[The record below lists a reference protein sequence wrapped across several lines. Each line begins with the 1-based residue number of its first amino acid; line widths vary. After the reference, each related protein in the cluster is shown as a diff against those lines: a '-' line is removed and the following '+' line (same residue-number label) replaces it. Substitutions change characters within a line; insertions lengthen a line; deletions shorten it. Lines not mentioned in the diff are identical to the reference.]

1 MTIKKILPFTLLMAM
16 TALTQQVQAASEDAP
31 TQGAYV
37 TDEQR
42 FYVEGQSVTEVIET
56 ANSLVCY
63 ISNMRP
69 DALISDGA
77 YQAKVYEERCVTTG
91 ADATAEQASASATS
105 SQSSTTASSGSGAA
119 EIDTETAL
127 ISTVVVEPIAL
138 NPEDPFKP
146 QPMRA
151 IGWVDDKAASADE
164 FDTRIY
170 LEADITAGQSAN
182 SPNGEFEMRWSIHS
196 QGVPDWFA
204 DLFAQ
209 ADEEGDEA
217 ESLPDFGS
225 LNLGQG
231 LLQVSGSELKFKEY
245 GYDFEGNVALDYL
258 DSDNDGTLDDVSGV
272 YGQPVSF
279 CLDCSE
285 ENFQQPDFQPTFRSF
300 ASFYQFNIS
309 KEKKQVCTSLGEV
322 YENCYD
328 PNQNTTCAAAFEERD
343 LANADNPDYNAFE
356 MIKVPVD
363 RAEFEALAEQNPWE
377 PVQLE
382 ETCYST
388 KSSDAQR
395 NVFRYGVYDADGD
408 RAKTALGNA
417 RNAFPM
423 FADVERTVDDPDNE
437 GETLTVE
444 ERIFGYADYWG
455 VFIDPRGQRLVE
467 TDTQFTPEVFG
478 DQEASQTAEFFT
490 VAETEVRV
498 EKRTKSFRALNDL
511 DKLKLALYVQDAYW
525 SAEYKALLGIDVF
538 SEAAYQ
544 EYEGYFDATDQKFV
558 FEKGVRFNPY
568 YESVDLETPITFTP
582 AQWISKMKKVE
593 DYGWVDE
600 NGVAIIYTDVR
611 PMGVWSNDTRQ
622 WYDISPAALKDPTLS
637 APVGEAPEFYDPFD
651 ASRGGITTETTEFI
665 SPADIPTDLVCLQ
678 DCLTPEKVQATF
690 VYAYCGTPD
699 GQNDL
704 ENCGGYVPSDSGSAP
719 APFADGGPFLAED
732 STVVRIFE
740 DENAANLL
748 DTFYLSNPENEL
760 GREGFKLATG
770 NAQVVDHVYVAANEA
785 QGQAEAV
792 TVENRVSIA
801 KGGKDDGRLRL
812 EVQDSLDEVNLNR
825 LIAGEGGKAPIVTF
839 DLQSAPAIGDS
850 GTTTVE
856 LSIDRFAG
864 ETNKRLSATVPVD
877 WEGTTSGFQLTVAAG
892 AAVTL
897 GYESD
902 GTSVSASG
910 VNPRKLVLGYTGGVA
925 TNRGRP
931 GLTLK
936 LLSLFNGDTWER
948 VGLQSPSFFESDAG
962 YNVSVSFGDGF
973 TFAELGDDAE
983 QAVSAIDLFFYTRS
997 GSNAVFTERFEKGQW
1012 WDGIRASSVV
1022 RYKPNNSG
1030 FDVGGQPLSKGA
1042 VINQYIKSVEDPWN
1056 AFGTATY
1063 ARPDG
1068 WVESLNYGLRTG
1080 QLVSETDLPKLECNN
1095 NNGVYED
1102 HPAFTGDDESE
1113 TRYCTQKLYETI
1125 GLTTYSVSL
1134 DLQPS
1139 YALLDASGEPVNI
1152 AAPRTMYYEVPDSEA
1167 FGRDG
1172 GKRLS
1177 LEFAGHGELR
1187 GVPGFVYD
1195 TATGEDKGEFVNE
1208 WQDSY
1213 RYLSRFTIPDGST
1226 VTDLNGTTYF
1236 VKALD
1241 GEEWLKALDA
1251 SESQPGEYTLTFS
1264 DLLADEAL
1272 TVLGEAGSPDY
1283 IGEPPTCVDPD
1294 NVQTCALLNKG
1305 QPAVVH
1311 GELVVGADP
1320 TPLID

>member
-1 MTIKKILPFTLLMAM
+1 MRKIF
-16 TALTQQVQAASEDAP
+16 
-31 TQGAYV
+31 
-37 TDEQR
+37 
-42 FYVEGQSVTEVIET
+42 
-56 ANSLVCY
+56 
-63 ISNMRP
+63 
-69 DALISDGA
+69 
-77 YQAKVYEERCVTTG
+77 
-91 ADATAEQASASATS
+91 S
-105 SQSSTTASSGSGAA
+105 SQIFSRR
-119 EIDTETAL
+119 
-127 ISTVVVEPIAL
+127 
-138 NPEDPFKP
+138 F
-146 QPMRA
+146 
-151 IGWVDDKAASADE
+151 
-164 FDTRIY
+164 
-170 LEADITAGQSAN
+170 EA
-182 SPNGEFEMRWSIHS
+182 
-196 QGVPDWFA
+196 
-204 DLFAQ
+204 
-209 ADEEGDEA
+209 
-217 ESLPDFGS
+217 
-225 LNLGQG
+225 
-231 LLQVSGSELKFKEY
+231 
-245 GYDFEGNVALDYL
+245 
-258 DSDNDGTLDDVSGV
+258 
-272 YGQPVSF
+272 
-279 CLDCSE
+279 
-285 ENFQQPDFQPTFRSF
+285 F
-300 ASFYQFNIS
+300 ASFYQFSIDQQG
-309 KEKKQVCTSLGEV
+309 KEAGLYRASGRCTRTVTSR
-322 YENCYD
+322 D
-328 PNQNTTCAAAFEERD
+328 QNATCAAAFEERD

-395 NVFRYGVYDADGD
+395 NVFRYGVYDADGA

-423 FADVERTVDDPDNE
+423 FADVEITVDDPDNE

-455 VFIDPRGQRLVE
+455 VYIDPRGQRLVE

-864 ETNKRLSATVPVD
+864 E
-877 WEGTTSGFQLTVAAG
+877 
-892 AAVTL
+892 
-897 GYESD
+897 
-902 GTSVSASG
+902 
-910 VNPRKLVLGYTGGVA
+910 
-925 TNRGRP
+925 
-931 GLTLK
+931 
-936 LLSLFNGDTWER
+936 
-948 VGLQSPSFFESDAG
+948 
-962 YNVSVSFGDGF
+962 
-973 TFAELGDDAE
+973 
-983 QAVSAIDLFFYTRS
+983 
-997 GSNAVFTERFEKGQW
+997 
-1012 WDGIRASSVV
+1012 
-1022 RYKPNNSG
+1022 
-1030 FDVGGQPLSKGA
+1030 
-1042 VINQYIKSVEDPWN
+1042 
-1056 AFGTATY
+1056 
-1063 ARPDG
+1063 
-1068 WVESLNYGLRTG
+1068 
-1080 QLVSETDLPKLECNN
+1080 
-1095 NNGVYED
+1095 
-1102 HPAFTGDDESE
+1102 
-1113 TRYCTQKLYETI
+1113 
-1125 GLTTYSVSL
+1125 
-1134 DLQPS
+1134 
-1139 YALLDASGEPVNI
+1139 
-1152 AAPRTMYYEVPDSEA
+1152 
-1167 FGRDG
+1167 
-1172 GKRLS
+1172 
-1177 LEFAGHGELR
+1177 
-1187 GVPGFVYD
+1187 
-1195 TATGEDKGEFVNE
+1195 DK
-1208 WQDSY
+1208 
-1213 RYLSRFTIPDGST
+1213 
-1226 VTDLNGTTYF
+1226 
-1236 VKALD
+1236 
-1241 GEEWLKALDA
+1241 
-1251 SESQPGEYTLTFS
+1251 
-1264 DLLADEAL
+1264 
-1272 TVLGEAGSPDY
+1272 
-1283 IGEPPTCVDPD
+1283 
-1294 NVQTCALLNKG
+1294 
-1305 QPAVVH
+1305 
-1311 GELVVGADP
+1311 
-1320 TPLID
+1320 